1 MMHFGYLALVLV
13 ALFASP
19 AGAEIYRTTDAN
31 GRAVFTDRP
40 PVGEKGTPEPGGAAR
55 PAGSPAV
62 PRSAKDWGAE
72 ERAWRIRQNERAAAE
87 ARDQKESERR
97 CAQARQ
103 RATGLARA
111 EGIDLYRVDPV
122 GERSFISD
130 QERADIATQARADIE
145 RYCRR

>member
-1 MMHFGYLALVLV
+1 MHFGYLALVFV

-19 AGAEIYRTTDAN
+19 AGAEIYRATDAN

-40 PVGEKGTPEPGGAAR
+40 PAGEKAAPQPGGAAR
-55 PAGSPAV
+55 PADSPAA

-72 ERAWRIRQNERAAAE
+72 ERAWRMRQNERAAAE
-87 ARDQKESERR
+87 ARDQKENERR
-97 CAQARQ
+97 CTLARQ

-111 EGIDLYRVDPV
+111 EGIGLYRVDPA
-122 GERSFISD
+122 GERSFVSD
-130 QERADIATQARADIE
+130 QERAEIATQARADIE